1 LLQSEGI
8 PPVPQVLWH
17 HEALTVAFF
26 STEDSPPQVVER
38 MRFVQKQL
46 VVAEVHPVVLRSTD
60 CPLYDGVAFL
70 QDEVEGVLAEL
81 H

>member
-1 LLQSEGI
+1 
-8 PPVPQVLWH
+8 
-17 HEALTVAFF
+17 
-26 STEDSPPQVVER
+26 